1 METVLQVVAILA
13 VLAGTTFSMLG
24 VLGYVRL
31 PDVYTRLHAVG
42 KVGIFG
48 TVLLLLGAVA
58 WTPLGLGKGLV
69 LIALLLLAGPVT
81 AHALASAAYRAGIPL
96 QRSIRDD
103 LAGMATP
110 GHAPGT
116 AVAAAAA
123 DPVDQPG
130 HRRTARPGPER

>member
-1 METVLQVVAILA
+1 MEIVLQVMAILA
-13 VLAGTTFSMLG
+13 VLAGTAFSILG

-58 WTPLGLGKGLV
+58 WTPLGVGKGLV

-81 AHALASAAYRAGIPL
+81 AHALASAAYRVGIP
-96 QRSIRDD
+96 QHQAFCDD
-103 LAGMATP
+103 LAEVVEQSLP
-110 GHAPGT
+110 PIEKNI
-116 AVAAAAA
+116 
-123 DPVDQPG
+123 
-130 HRRTARPGPER
+130 R

>member
-1 METVLQVVAILA
+1 METVLQVIAVLA
-13 VLAGTTFSMLG
+13 VLTGTAFSMLG

-48 TVLLLLGAVA
+48 AVLLLIGAVV

-81 AHALASAAYRAGIPL
+81 AHALSSSAYRVGIPQSQAL
-96 QRSIRDD
+96 CDD
-103 LAGMATP
+103 LAQ
-110 GHAPGT
+110 
-116 AVAAAAA
+116 AVEQSH
-123 DPVDQPG
+123 PSVEKNLG
-130 HRRTARPGPER
+130 

>member
-1 METVLQVVAILA
+1 METLLQAMAVLA
-13 VLAGTTFSMLG
+13 VLTGTAFSGIG

-42 KVGIFG
+42 KVGVFG

-81 AHALASAAYRAGIPL
+81 AHALASAAYRVGIPL
-96 QRSIRDD
+96 HRAVRDD
-103 LAGMATP
+103 LAQ
-110 GHAPGT
+110 
-116 AVAAAAA
+116 AAKQTH
-123 DPVDQPG
+123 PSVDQNLG
-130 HRRTARPGPER
+130 

>member
-1 METVLQVVAILA
+1 METVLQVMAIVA
-13 VLAGTTFSMLG
+13 VFAGTAFSMLG

-69 LIALLLLAGPVT
+69 LVALLLLAGPVT
-81 AHALASAAYRAGIPL
+81 AHALASAAYRVGIPL
-96 QRSIRDD
+96 KEPIRED
-103 LAGMATP
+103 LARALEHIPPSVENDLDSLTSQ
-110 GHAPGT
+110 A
-116 AVAAAAA
+116 
-123 DPVDQPG
+123 
-130 HRRTARPGPER
+130 

>member
-1 METVLQVVAILA
+1 METILQGVAILA
-13 VLAGTTFSMLG
+13 VLAGTAFSMLG

-42 KVGIFG
+42 KVGMFG

-81 AHALASAAYRAGIPL
+81 AHALASAAYRVGIPPS
-96 QRSIRDD
+96 QAFCDD
-103 LAGMATP
+103 LAQVVEQSHSSVEQNVG
-110 GHAPGT
+110 
-116 AVAAAAA
+116 
-123 DPVDQPG
+123 
-130 HRRTARPGPER
+130 

>member
-1 METVLQVVAILA
+1 MDTVLQALAIIAVV
-13 VLAGTTFSMLG
+13 AGTTFSMLG

-81 AHALASAAYRAGIPL
+81 AHALASAAYRVGIPPSQAL
-96 QRSIRDD
+96 RDD
-103 LAGMATP
+103 LAQALEQSYPSVEENLG
-110 GHAPGT
+110 
-116 AVAAAAA
+116 
-123 DPVDQPG
+123 
-130 HRRTARPGPER
+130 